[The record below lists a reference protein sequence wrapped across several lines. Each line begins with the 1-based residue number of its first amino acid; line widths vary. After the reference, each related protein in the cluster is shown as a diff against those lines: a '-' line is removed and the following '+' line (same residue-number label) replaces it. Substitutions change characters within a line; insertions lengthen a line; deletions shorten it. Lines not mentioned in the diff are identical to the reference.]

1 MPASQA
7 EVVWQAPQHKLD
19 LLKQRREQLR
29 TAKRE
34 RHRRYVN
41 DPVGWVQDMAGGFV
55 WSRPRSILEAIR
67 DNRLVAVRSCHG
79 IGKSWTVA
87 RAVAWWVAIHDPSEV
102 RVVTTAPTGDQV
114 RAVLWQEIRAAAGKA
129 GLPKPQQT
137 QWMIDNILV
146 AIGRKPDD
154 YKPDALQGIHAK
166 HLMVVLDE
174 ANGVSPA
181 LWKAALSLCTSK
193 DSRLVAIGNPDDP
206 TSQFAQVCRPA
217 SGWARIQIGYL
228 DTPNYTGETVPDELR
243 ELLIG
248 DNFLEDARKLYGEG
262 SPMWISKVLGEF
274 PEQAE
279 DALITL
285 KSAYAAAQRDLP
297 EGDFPNALGVD
308 VARFG
313 SDKTVI
319 YHRVGKRFRV
329 HKVIPYGDTMDTAGH
344 VVIALRETGAQVAA
358 IDCDGIGGGVYDR
371 LVELG
376 HPVQELHGGEKA
388 RDSERFYNRRAEW
401 YWGLRQ
407 RFEDGD
413 IDLDPDDEETLAQVT
428 AIKWRP
434 NSRGQIQLE
443 TKEEMKKRGMPSP
456 DQADALAYVNAAWD
470 IPWGDVYGPGEK
482 PAPGEEKKPE
492 PPNPWAMAYGS
503 GK

>member
-1 MPASQA
+1 MLATLESQHRLRELRARKA
-7 EVVWQAPQHKLD
+7 ELD
-19 LLKQRREQLR
+19 AQL
-29 TAKRE
+29 
-34 RHRRYVN
+34 HRQYIN
-41 DPVGWVQDMAGGFV
+41 DPVGWVRDVAKGFV
-55 WSRPRSILEAIR
+55 WSRPRTILETIR
-67 DNRLVAVRSCHG
+67 DNRLTAVRSCHG

-87 RAVAWWVAIHDPSEV
+87 RAVAWWIAVHDPREV

-114 RAVLWQEIRAAAGKA
+114 RAVLWQEIRAAASNA
-129 GLPKPQQT
+129 GLPAPQQT
-137 QWMIDNILV
+137 QWMIDNQLV
-146 AIGRKPDD
+146 ALGRKPDD

-174 ANGVSPA
+174 ANGISPA
-181 LWKAALSLCTSK
+181 LWKAALSLCTSA

-228 DTPNYTGETVPDELR
+228 DTPNYTGEDVPDELKQ
-243 ELLIG
+243 LLIG
-248 DNFLEDARKLYGEG
+248 DQFLEDARRMYGEG

-297 EGDFPNALGVD
+297 ETDYPNTLGVD

-319 YHRVGKRFRV
+319 YHRLGKRYRV

-344 VVIALRETGAQVAA
+344 VILALKQTGAVVAA

-371 LVELG
+371 LAEQG
-376 HPVQELHGGEKA
+376 YPVQELHGGEKA

-401 YWGLRQ
+401 FWGLRQ

-413 IDLDPDDEETLAQVT
+413 IDLDGEDEELLAQIT
-428 AIKWRP
+428 AIKWKP

-456 DQADALAYVNAAWD
+456 DKADALAYTSAAWD
-470 IPWGDVYGPGEK
+470 IPWGDVYGAQEK
-482 PAPGEEKKPE
+482 PAPGEEPKAE
-492 PPNPWAMAYGS
+492 PPNPWAAAYGPS
-503 GK
+503 K